1 MNKNCL
7 KNNILKNIELMKY
20 NSYINRNNNP
30 KNLYSQYNQ
39 EYNRK
44 IALLKNLPNFNQN
57 QNLQKKSQIYNITKV
72 VNFAN
77 YKRLTQY
84 ELGNRENKLFF
95 ETSYNGNTD
104 NFNMKEKYQNSLKV
118 PKNKRLFSSEDLLY
132 TNNAN
137 NPEMRVLINNGI
149 IKNMYIDNKIK
160 KYYSNINYNYTQN
173 SNNDNSN
180 DINDSLYNSKYQ
192 NSKLFNS
199 FYKSKKAEI
208 YNNSNYNI
216 YNLTQTNFKNNNN
229 NYINKYTIN
238 NYIYKNQD
246 KHPNK
251 ICIKKSSEKFII
263 NSNSKP
269 RNNMNIKKDNNNQNI
284 NQNYII
290 KKNIIIP
297 DFINKRHLYSKSNI
311 CNNNNNFEDL
321 SLNSIPKQYM
331 KKYSYEQKKEK
342 KNNNIMNL
350 KQNLMNKNLN
360 YNKLIN
366 NENNINNNNLN
377 KKKNNNN
384 SNKLISSSSSE
395 ELSLLAEDIINK
407 FHKNTRIKTPLK
419 SENKSNYYNN
429 DLIKIEKKNLI
440 ANAKHNPS
448 IKYIQNIKNKE
459 IKCLMIPVNINNYMN
474 RSYNNFKNKNNN
486 VFNNFKSNQ
495 KNINKNKKQF
505 PSISKNNLKTE
516 LKKKEININNKN
528 NNKIISFNNDNNNI
542 FDQKKEKINELND
555 ENINKIKNK
564 ENKINKR
571 KESESNNEDLTLIE
585 QIMSDVENQEKSKK
599 NRHIYF
605 NLNNN
610 IYIHYNTKDLI
621 IKQNIIYKGEKKIE
635 INNNNNEKKMDVYY
649 ALLKSKTKFNSIIKN
664 FNKNDIKINNEYELN
679 ENLEEYEILGDLYN
693 IFYSKNINDLDNKLK
708 KTIDIFMKDKK

>member
-149 IKNMYIDNKIK
+149 IKNMYIDNEIK
-160 KYYSNINYNYTQN
+160 KYYSDINYNYTQN

-199 FYKSKKAEI
+199 FYKSNKTEI
-208 YNNSNYNI
+208 YNDSNYNI

-321 SLNSIPKQYM
+321 SLN
-331 KKYSYEQKKEK
+331 
-342 KNNNIMNL
+342 
-350 KQNLMNKNLN
+350 
-360 YNKLIN
+360 
-366 NENNINNNNLN
+366 
-377 KKKNNNN
+377 
-384 SNKLISSSSSE
+384 
-395 ELSLLAEDIINK
+395 
-407 FHKNTRIKTPLK
+407 
-419 SENKSNYYNN
+419 
-429 DLIKIEKKNLI
+429 
-440 ANAKHNPS
+440 
-448 IKYIQNIKNKE
+448 
-459 IKCLMIPVNINNYMN
+459 
-474 RSYNNFKNKNNN
+474 
-486 VFNNFKSNQ
+486 
-495 KNINKNKKQF
+495 
-505 PSISKNNLKTE
+505 
-516 LKKKEININNKN
+516 
-528 NNKIISFNNDNNNI
+528 
-542 FDQKKEKINELND
+542 
-555 ENINKIKNK
+555 
-564 ENKINKR
+564 
-571 KESESNNEDLTLIE
+571 
-585 QIMSDVENQEKSKK
+585 
-599 NRHIYF
+599 
-605 NLNNN
+605 
-610 IYIHYNTKDLI
+610 
-621 IKQNIIYKGEKKIE
+621 
-635 INNNNNEKKMDVYY
+635 
-649 ALLKSKTKFNSIIKN
+649 
-664 FNKNDIKINNEYELN
+664 
-679 ENLEEYEILGDLYN
+679 
-693 IFYSKNINDLDNKLK
+693 
-708 KTIDIFMKDKK
+708 